1 METDRGHDRKFLVCL
16 FEFMGNIFFMYAAT
30 VSGGSGSDTWGIAGP
45 LALFAIINIFGGVS
59 GGHFN
64 PAVTLGVYI
73 REAKW
78 AENFLFTIMI
88 IASQILGSLV
98 GGLLAY
104 IVLRVQQ
111 NGEWTILDGNVPL
124 HLPSTITAASI
135 ADGTF
140 DMTSEYWTAG
150 YMEVIVT
157 FIFVFFILHVTGKH
171 T

>member
-104 IVLRVQQ
+104 IVLRV
-111 NGEWTILDGNVPL
+111 
-124 HLPSTITAASI
+124 
-135 ADGTF
+135 
-140 DMTSEYWTAG
+140 
-150 YMEVIVT
+150 
-157 FIFVFFILHVTGKH
+157 
-171 T
+171 